1 MRIGIDARAFK
12 YSEYKGIANTT
23 FHIIQEWFEWHPEH
37 EYYLISNTEIYLPL
51 SLPDNWHKVRKGRI
65 SNGVIWNEL
74 ELPGIIRRLKLDAF
88 WGPNFL
94 LPPRV
99 TGCRYAVTVHDFGF
113 IYFKGT
119 ASAGTSLTLKVLG
132 KKSCRRADKVIAVS
146 GATAKDAEKIY
157 GIREEK
163 ISVCRNGTDPI
174 EKIRAIPE
182 KIPASAMK
190 LQDKKFFLF
199 LSTIEPRK
207 NPETVL
213 HAFEK
218 YLDSFGNTDRYLVFA
233 GSKGWNNQ
241 SFDEALIQSRHR
253 DRIILTGYVSEEE
266 KQWLLRHAEL
276 FVYPSLYEGFG
287 LPILEAMANGTVVI
301 TSRVSSMPEVA
312 GNAAFYIDDPQN
324 VNALEKMMGKCCSL
338 PEAQREE
345 IQKRMIRQVNQF
357 SWRTCAEEVL
367 KQLISRKDGE

>member
-1 MRIGIDARAFK
+1 M
-12 YSEYKGIANTT
+12 
-23 FHIIQEWFEWHPEH
+23 
-37 EYYLISNTEIYLPL
+37 
-51 SLPDNWHKVRKGRI
+51 
-65 SNGVIWNEL
+65 
-74 ELPGIIRRLKLDAF
+74 
-88 WGPNFL
+88 
-94 LPPRV
+94 
-99 TGCRYAVTVHDFGF
+99 
-113 IYFKGT
+113 
-119 ASAGTSLTLKVLG
+119 
-132 KKSCRRADKVIAVS
+132 
-146 GATAKDAEKIY
+146 
-157 GIREEK
+157 
-163 ISVCRNGTDPI
+163 
-174 EKIRAIPE
+174 
-182 KIPASAMK
+182 
-190 LQDKKFFLF
+190 
-199 LSTIEPRK
+199 
-207 NPETVL
+207 L